1 MTINTYLINNGIKPS
16 FQRMKIMDYLLNNKT
31 HPTVD
36 IIYKDLVPEIPTL
49 SKTTVYN
56 TLNLFAE
63 KSVVQII
70 NIENNEVRY
79 DGDISFHGHFKCEKC
94 GNISDFK
101 VNMEDLKFEEI
112 EDFDIKQTHIYIK
125 GVCKKC
131 NKRYET

>member
-1 MTINTYLINNGIKPS
+1 MNTNSYLSEHGIKPS
-16 FQRMKIMDYLLNNKT
+16 YQRMQIMDYLLDNKI

-36 IIYKDLVPEIPTL
+36 IIYQELVKTLPTL

-63 KSVVQII
+63 KNVVQVI

-94 GNISDFK
+94 GNIYDFK
-101 VNMEDLKFEEI
+101 VNNDNLNFEQI
-112 EDFDIKQTHIYIK
+112 ENFEIKQTHIYLK
-125 GVCKKC
+125 GVCEKC
-131 NKRYET
+131 NE